1 MAAALRILAASLAA
15 FLMLA
20 SSGAGRTEPTQ
31 RLRDTSSSRLSG
43 HILQVRLSELRP
55 TQGAVGHDQIHAI
68 LGRWQGGPMPA
79 VWQHESEYLRRY
91 LRETL
96 RKKFDDYCTT
106 NGQGGLATGAL
117 EDLDTLYA
125 ARIDTPTSFTC
136 TDAPGT
142 HAAALKTVIIGPGN
156 VLYLTDGHHTFT
168 SFYET
173 RDGGPDVAVHVWIDA
188 DYSHL
193 DDATFWARMVAE
205 CKAWLRDGHNV
216 PIAPNR
222 LPTRLGLATP
232 EQPDGLQ
239 DDPYRSL
246 VYFARRIGYDNE
258 GLPEFAEFMWAD
270 WLRPRLDLSRYRT
283 SPPAAPDTILAPADL
298 SKRHLAPEGSHD
310 SYAAA
315 VRDAALLMSAQPDDA
330 PVAAGYTAAK
340 LGRIHLQPDAP
351 TDSPTSRARRNLTE
365 LTRNNTRP
373 DDTPRTAGRLWYAV
387 MYQPVSQPTPQQP

>member
-1 MAAALRILAASLAA
+1 
-15 FLMLA
+15 MLA
-20 SSGAGRTEPTQ
+20 SSLAALLVLALPGTGSTEPAQ
-31 RLRDTSSSRLSG
+31 QARNAASSRLAG
-43 HILQVRLSELRP
+43 NIQQVSLSALRP
-55 TQGAVGHDQIHAI
+55 TQGAVGHDQIHAL

-79 VWQHESEYLRRY
+79 AWQHESKQLMRY
-91 LRETL
+91 LRQTL
-96 RKKFDDYCTT
+96 RKKFDDYCAT

-125 ARIDTPTSFTC
+125 ARIDTPASFAC

-142 HAAALKTVIIGPGN
+142 HADALKTVIIGPGN

-173 RDGGPDVAVHVWIDA
+173 SDGGPDVAVHVRVDA

-193 DDATFWARMVAE
+193 DHATFWSRMIAE
-205 CKAWLRDGHNV
+205 RKAWLRDGHNV

-246 VYFARRIGYDNE
+246 VYFARRIGYDNQD
-258 GLPEFAEFMWAD
+258 LPEFAEFMWAD

-283 SPPAAPDTILAPADL
+283 SPPAAPDTILAPAGL
-298 SKRHLAPEGSHD
+298 GRRHLAPEGSHD

-330 PVAAGYTAAK
+330 PVAAGYTATE

-351 TDSPTSRARRNLTE
+351 TDSPTSRARRNLIE
-365 LTRNNTRP
+365 LTRNNTRL

-387 MYQPVSQPTPQQP
+387 MYQPASQPAPQKP